1 MINYLDLKYQLLQ
14 KSHYLD
20 RSKLV
25 EVERTFTKRRR
36 KAPSFSYGDISRLFL

>member
-14 KSHYLD
+14 KSHHLD

-25 EVERTFTKRRR
+25 EVERTFTKN
-36 KAPSFSYGDISRLFL
+36 ASPEALAMGI